1 MLAKKTDKI
10 FYGYIILAI
19 GWFIYFTNVAF
30 LLYGVTVVNA
40 HMIIATG
47 FKESSV
53 GFAVSLSTLI
63 QGCLGVVVGFVVSKK
78 GTRIPC
84 IAGSVLLAAG
94 CVLIAVCSVSEAFF
108 IFFFGVILGVGM
120 GFAGMLTVQVLVNDW
135 FDKNKPLA
143 MAIALTAGSVGGF
156 VSPLFLEWVVSVSDW
171 TAAWFVTA
179 GVCLLSALFSL
190 LFLVD
195 KPKNIGE
202 VPDGVAAHKNDKE
215 EHKEY
220 IEPITLKKLFKNT
233 SFYYICL
240 NYCAKSLL
248 YYSVVSYLVI
258 FLVSSG
264 IPSGSAAQAVSL
276 LSLLSLAGRII
287 CGFIKESF
295 IKPNKLIT
303 FCNISMAAGL
313 LIVLTLPNMDMI
325 FIASGIIGF
334 GLGIGQ
340 VAMPLTIS
348 RFFGSSNFAKANGI
362 VWPINYICGAIGPVL
377 IGLMAAKFDSYALP
391 FMIVAVITVVCGLP
405 ISFLKLPD
413 FSKQSQADCCAN
425 AKFEA
430 DVK

>member
-10 FYGYIILAI
+10 YYGYIILAI

-47 FKESSV
+47 FNESSV

-84 IAGSVLLAAG
+84 IAGSALLAAG

-108 IFFFGVILGVGM
+108 VFFFGVILGVGM

-143 MAIALTAGSVGGF
+143 MALALTAGSVGGF
-156 VSPLFLEWVVSVSDW
+156 VSPVFLEWVVSVSGW
-171 TAAWFVTA
+171 KAAWFVTA
-179 GVCLLSALFSL
+179 GVCLLSALFSV
-190 LFLVD
+190 LFLTD
-195 KPKNIGE
+195 KPEDIGE
-202 VPDGVAAHKNDKE
+202 VPDGAAAHRGDVHAQKQC
-215 EHKEY
+215 
-220 IEPITLKKLFKNT
+220 IEPLTVGRLFKDGA
-233 SFYYICL
+233 FYYICL
-240 NYCAKSLL
+240 NYCTKSLL
-248 YYSVVSYLVI
+248 YYSVLSYLVI

-264 IPSGSAAQAVSL
+264 VASGHAAKAISL

-287 CGFIKESF
+287 CGVIKESF
-295 IKPNKLIT
+295 IKPNMLIT
-303 FCNISMAAGL
+303 LCNILMAAGL
-313 LIVLTLPNMDMI
+313 LIILTLPSIDVL
-325 FIASGIIGF
+325 FIASGVAGF

-348 RFFGSSNFAKANGI
+348 RFFGASNFAKANGI
-362 VWPINYICGAIGPVL
+362 IWPVNYICGAVGPVL
-377 IGLMAAKFDSYALP
+377 IGLMAARFESYAFP
-391 FMIVAVITVVCGLP
+391 FLIVSVVAIVCGLP
-405 ISFLKLPD
+405 VAFRKVPVFKNADPD
-413 FSKQSQADCCAN
+413 CGPAPR
-425 AKFEA
+425 FEA